1 MSGSFAC
8 ALEVLLIDLGVGV
21 DVTQLGCGDGEDGL
35 VTIGAGC
42 TSNLGDQL
50 GYGVTAAGNVCGPAR
65 VYVGLL
71 LNISAFTHVLIVADA
86 GTNCNDSTPTVG

>member
-1 MSGSFAC
+1 MSGGFAC
-8 ALEVLLIDLGVGV
+8 AFEVLLIDLGVGV

-35 VTIGAGC
+35 VTI
-42 TSNLGDQL
+42 GDQL

-86 GTNCNDSTPTVG
+86 GTNCNDFTPTVG

>member
-1 MSGSFAC
+1 MSGGFAC
-8 ALEVLLIDLGVGV
+8 AFEGLLVDLGVGV

-50 GYGVTAAGNVCGPAR
+50 GHGVAAASDVCRPAR

-86 GTNCNDSTPTVG
+86 GTNRNDFTPTVG